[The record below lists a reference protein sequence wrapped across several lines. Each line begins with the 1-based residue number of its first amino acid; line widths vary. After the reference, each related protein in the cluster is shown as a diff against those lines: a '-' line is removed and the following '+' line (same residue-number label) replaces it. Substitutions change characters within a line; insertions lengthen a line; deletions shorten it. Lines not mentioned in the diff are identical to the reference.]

1 MLLFFVVNSIT
12 DQTQLPE
19 PELQVLKLGSSKSR
33 TEEQQNESRSF
44 IQSLLDNCSPRS
56 IIAFT
61 DGSCQPNPGPCGAGS
76 CILPERPELP
86 ERPPKYRKD
95 QRIIGG
101 YLKQSIF

>member
-19 PELQVLKLGSSKSR
+19 PELQVLKLGSSKRKNSKM
-33 TEEQQNESRSF
+33 NPVHSF
-44 IQSLLDNCSPRS
+44 KACLITVLPDPSLRLQTAPVNLTLDLVGPAPASYRK
-56 IIAFT
+56 
-61 DGSCQPNPGPCGAGS
+61 DPN
-76 CILPERPELP
+76 
-86 ERPPKYRKD
+86 YRKD